1 MYNLSRRFARSY
13 RRPLFAVSI
22 CLSICLPSSA
32 FAGAAEEIARLNE
45 ETTVLTARVAQMEA
59 RSKLLA
65 KEMEIARFSATSSA
79 LGSPSG
85 VSYASG
91 SSSGSTGSSAMPMV
105 TAIEGVDGNLTAML
119 STGGAASRVSRG
131 SQLGGWIVLAI
142 EPGVVTVSRKA
153 SGKRG
158 SEPVRLVLTSDA
170 LNAAAAGPAPMSM
183 VLPPLPSPAR

>member
-1 MYNLSRRFARSY
+1 
-13 RRPLFAVSI
+13 
-22 CLSICLPSSA
+22 
-32 FAGAAEEIARLNE
+32 
-45 ETTVLTARVAQMEA
+45 
-59 RSKLLA
+59 
-65 KEMEIARFSATSSA
+65 
-79 LGSPSG
+79 
-85 VSYASG
+85 
-91 SSSGSTGSSAMPMV
+91 MPMV